1 MNTLE
6 LVESFIMRY
15 LFFIIIIIM
24 NHFVAS
30 GQESKDIRYAK
41 KCYVKGA
48 YSEAETILV
57 NSILSKENR
66 IDLGRTYFL
75 LGKIASAKQEDSRA
89 ITFYTLALK
98 EKFEEELYL
107 LYRLRAISY
116 NFTGQKEEACK
127 DLEQAKKL
135 GDEQAKD
142 FIGRICW

>member
-1 MNTLE
+1 
-6 LVESFIMRY
+6 MRY
-15 LFFIIIIIM
+15 LFFIIIM
-24 NHFVAS
+24 VNCFVAL
-30 GQESKDIRYAK
+30 GQENNDIKHATKSYI
-41 KCYVKGA
+41 KGA

-57 NSILSKENR
+57 NSILSKQNS
-66 IDLGRTYFL
+66 IDLGSTYFL

-98 EKFEEELYL
+98 EKFDKELYL

-127 DLEQAKKL
+127 DLEAAKKL